1 MNAHDKLFHTV
12 AEIAGLIMFKSD
24 DYTKAHNLTAYT
36 GLIDH
41 FVLIFSSKD
50 EQESFY
56 TNALICAVELK
67 ARELGFVDHAFL
79 EGAKA
84 NVNFLQESKESCI
97 KHSDD
102 READSAAFD
111 AGQEWMLS
119 KNYEWRTLVRS

>member
-1 MNAHDKLFHTV
+1 MNAQDQLFHTV

-41 FVLIFSSKD
+41 FVLIFSSKAD
-50 EQESFY
+50 QESFY
-56 TNALICAVELK
+56 VNALICAVELK

-79 EGAKA
+79 DGAKA
-84 NVNFLQESKESCI
+84 NVNFLQESKEFTL

-111 AGQEWMLS
+111 AGHAWMLS
-119 KNYEWRTLVRS
+119 KNYVWRTLVRS